1 MHHSRRVAPRSPAL
15 SRALALALLL
25 PALVAL
31 LAPTPIAAATDYVT
45 TCSGDPATM
54 GSLLHV
60 VINASAGDTIAFD
73 LDCPPATPIIP
84 IFPISIAE
92 NLTIDATGHNVAVDG
107 AGTRRVFEIDS
118 GMVTLNG
125 LTIQHGLASNGGGI
139 ANGGTLTVMNSSLA
153 GNTANN
159 GDGGGIS
166 NTSTLTVMNSTFS
179 GNTTPSIGGGGG
191 IGNSGGTAI
200 VTNCTFTNNSGG
212 RGGGIG
218 NDFGTVTVTN
228 STLSGNSASNQ
239 GGGIF
244 NDVTLTVTNSTIS
257 GNRAIFGGGIRTDGG
272 TVTLTDTIV
281 AGNTATDGG
290 PDLGGYASTGGHN
303 LFGTTADVSITLGPG
318 DLVNPTPLLAP
329 LGSNGGPTRTI
340 ALLPG
345 SPAIDAGSDAACAA
359 APVGG
364 KDQRGIARP
373 LGAHCDIGAF
383 EYQVVNPLPPTKP
396 SVPVGGGAPSPL
408 PAVRPAAPA
417 GGPAPNPLPVSRP

>member
-1 MHHSRRVAPRSPAL
+1 
-15 SRALALALLL
+15 
-25 PALVAL
+25 
-31 LAPTPIAAATDYVT
+31 VT
-45 TCSGDPATM
+45 VF
-54 GSLLHV
+54 V
-60 VINASAGDTIAFD
+60 VSSAVTAS
-73 LDCPPATPIIP
+73 
-84 IFPISIAE
+84 IS
-92 NLTIDATGHNVAVDG
+92 
-107 AGTRRVFEIDS
+107 
-118 GMVTLNG
+118 G
-125 LTIQHGLASNGGGI
+125 LTIQHGKASVPYPGDDTRFDGGGI
-139 ANGGTLTVMNSSLA
+139 INDGTLTVTNSTLSDNTAIEGGGIYNGGTL
-153 GNTANN
+153 
-159 GDGGGIS
+159 
-166 NTSTLTVMNSTFS
+166 
-179 GNTTPSIGGGGG
+179 
-191 IGNSGGTAI
+191 
-200 VTNCTFTNNSGG
+200 
-212 RGGGIG
+212 
-218 NDFGTVTVTN
+218 TVTN

-244 NDVTLTVTNSTIS
+244 NDVTLTVANSTLSANNTSDGGGGVYNNGTATVTNSTLSANSAAIGGGGGVYNNGPLTVTNSTIS

-303 LFGTTADVSITLGPG
+303 LFGTTADVSITLGPS